1 MDKIKQ
7 LFNFKTM
14 TKKKKIILFGS
25 VFSIIALAV
34 VFNFSSSSSD
44 GMKVIPK
51 NTIGVA
57 IIDFGAIY
65 NKADIDEIREL
76 DLVQDGIKMLERN
89 IDDDKIIDIIND
101 PNECG
106 IDVKSEMYIFSSVD
120 MQKQFGCISIGMD
133 DVKKFEDILDEYGK
147 EIGNFKIEENKDEKY
162 KYIILD
168 RETAVAWDKEVL
180 LLVNKVNDESSNYV
194 DYPDY
199 PYMDDYEITSSTV
212 NRYEDYDD
220 YYYYEKDYEGWNY
233 DINDY
238 EYSIEYSQSEFY
250 AEKRRLRSLQEKL
263 DKKYEI
269 DLKNYDKEVEKYERD
284 VAKPVISEIERLMT
298 LDSDEKITKNSNF
311 KDFYSNKTDIC
322 LWLSTDFAEDIV
334 PQKVLSM
341 GLKQVNEILEESDIE
356 TELSVED
363 IFDNSIELF
372 YNFGEGNISY
382 KTAIY
387 LNKNVRG
394 LVKEISGIDPK
405 ELSVETVITFDD
417 SGNNS
422 LNAIIM
428 SVYNIAEKV
437 GDEMMEDIFY
447 DILDEISYNST
458 KSDIA
463 KL

>member
-7 LFNFKTM
+7 FFNFKTM

-25 VFSIIALAV
+25 VFSIIALALV
-34 VFNFSSSSSD
+34 INFSSSSSD

-76 DLVQDGIKMLERN
+76 DLVQDAIKMLEKN

-106 IDVKSEMYIFSSVD
+106 IDIKSEMYIFSSID
-120 MQKQFGCISIGMD
+120 MQKQFGCASIGMD
-133 DVKKFEDILDEYGK
+133 DVNKFEDILDEYGK
-147 EIGNFKIEENKDEKY
+147 EIGDFKIEENKDEKY
-162 KYIILD
+162 KYIIID
-168 RETAVAWDKEVL
+168 KETAFAWDKEVL

-199 PYMDDYEITSSTV
+199 PDYYDYEMPYSVV
-212 NRYEDYDD
+212 NEYDNYDD
-220 YYYYEKDYEGWNY
+220 YYYYEKDYDWNEF
-233 DINDY
+233 IGDY
-238 EYSIEYSQSEFY
+238 EYSIEYSESEFY
-250 AEKRRLRSLQEKL
+250 AEKRRLKSQQNELEKE
-263 DKKYEI
+263 YENAV
-269 DLKNYDKEVEKYERD
+269 KNYEKEVEKYERD
-284 VAKPVISEIERLMT
+284 AAKSVISEIERLMT

-341 GLKQVNEILEESDIE
+341 GLKQVNEILEESDID

-363 IFDNSIELF
+363 IFDNSVELF

-394 LVKEISGIDPK
+394 LVEEISGIDPK
-405 ELSVETVITFDD
+405 ELSIETVITFDD

-437 GDEMMEDIFY
+437 GDEMMGDIFY
-447 DILDEISYNST
+447 DILEEISYNST

>member
-25 VFSIIALAV
+25 VFSIIALALV
-34 VFNFSSSSSD
+34 INFSSSSSD

-76 DLVQDGIKMLERN
+76 DLVQDAIKMLEKN

-106 IDVKSEMYIFSSVD
+106 IDIKSEMYIFSSID
-120 MQKQFGCISIGMD
+120 MQKQFGCASIGMD
-133 DVKKFEDILDEYGK
+133 DVNKFEDILDEYGK
-147 EIGNFKIEENKDEKY
+147 EIGDFKIEENKDEKY
-162 KYIILD
+162 KYIIID
-168 RETAVAWDKEVL
+168 KETAFAWDKEVL

-199 PYMDDYEITSSTV
+199 PDYYDYEMPYSVV
-212 NRYEDYDD
+212 NEYDNYDD
-220 YYYYEKDYEGWNY
+220 YYYYEKDYDWNEF
-233 DINDY
+233 IGDY
-238 EYSIEYSQSEFY
+238 EYSIEYSESEFY
-250 AEKRRLRSLQEKL
+250 AEKRRLKSQQNELEKE
-263 DKKYEI
+263 YENAV
-269 DLKNYDKEVEKYERD
+269 KNYEKEVEKYERD
-284 VAKPVISEIERLMT
+284 AAKSVISEIERLMT

-341 GLKQVNEILEESDIE
+341 GLKQVNEILEESDID

-363 IFDNSIELF
+363 IFDNSVELF

-394 LVKEISGIDPK
+394 LVEEISGIDPK
-405 ELSVETVITFDD
+405 ELSIETVITFDD

-437 GDEMMEDIFY
+437 GDEMMGDIFY
-447 DILDEISYNST
+447 DILEEISYNST